1 MESLHLPSL
10 CLYTG
15 VEYDPL
21 RASSNA
27 ASFDPSEHKFGNSRC
42 LIQANASVSGGMS
55 KGLNEAIEKT
65 DFLSGDAALLK
76 GTLRS
81 WDEIYQRK
89 GIVHF
94 PYEMSTMSIFEQYSA
109 GVPLLV
115 PSQRLLNELVE
126 SRLLAIVSSYWE
138 SGEYMISKREGAAP
152 VMARDDHT

>member
-1 MESLHLPSL
+1 MHNL
-10 CLYTG
+10 
-15 VEYDPL
+15 
-21 RASSNA
+21 
-27 ASFDPSEHKFGNSRC
+27 
-42 LIQANASVSGGMS
+42 
-55 KGLNEAIEKT
+55 LNEAIEKT